1 MNFSHCWVMMQLKI
15 NQRTFFMASK
25 IFDLSYQ
32 ELQLLVTQFRS
43 QEDVIT
49 DIHERFLIYEAYKRH
64 SEKTDSYTMKWA
76 EQTLMLSFPKIYSMV
91 EKLVKLGYLKRSKSL
106 DDKRIVFLEATN
118 KLIDGVNLYED
129 MKLNELNALGLTK
142 QSAKDRPSLSDFN
155 SKTVEPLRK
164 KFMQRT

>member
-1 MNFSHCWVMMQLKI
+1 
-15 NQRTFFMASK
+15 MANK
-25 IFDLSYQ
+25 MFDLSYQ

-49 DIHERFLIYEAYKRH
+49 DIHERFLLYEAFKRH
-64 SEKTDSYTMKWA
+64 SDETDPFTMKWA
-76 EQTLMLSFPKIYSMV
+76 EQTLMLSFPKIYSIV
-91 EKLVKLGYLKRSKSL
+91 QKLIKQGYLKRRRSS

-118 KLIDGVNLYED
+118 KLIDGINLYED
-129 MKLNELNALGLTK
+129 MKLNELNELGLTK

-155 SKTVEPLRK
+155 SKTAEPLRK

>member
-1 MNFSHCWVMMQLKI
+1 
-15 NQRTFFMASK
+15 MAGK
-25 IFDLSYQ
+25 VFDLSYQ

-49 DIHERFLIYEAYKRH
+49 NIHERFLIYEAYKRQ
-64 SEKTDSYTMKWA
+64 SEQSDPYTMKWA

-91 EKLVKLGYLKRSKSL
+91 QKLIKHGYLKRRQST

-129 MKLNELNALGLTK
+129 MKLNELNSLGLTK

-155 SKTVEPLRK
+155 SKTAEPLRK

>member
-1 MNFSHCWVMMQLKI
+1 
-15 NQRTFFMASK
+15 MAGK
-25 IFDLSYQ
+25 VFDLSYQ
-32 ELQLLVTQFRS
+32 ELQLLVTQFRA
-43 QEDVIT
+43 QEKVIT

-64 SEKTDSYTMKWA
+64 DEKSDPYTMKWA

-91 EKLVKLGYLKRSKSL
+91 QKLIKHGYLKRRQST

-129 MKLNELNALGLTK
+129 MKLNELNSLGLTK

-155 SKTVEPLRK
+155 SKTAASLRK

>member
-1 MNFSHCWVMMQLKI
+1 
-15 NQRTFFMASK
+15 MANK

-43 QEDVIT
+43 QKDVIT
-49 DIHERFLIYEAYKRH
+49 NIHERFLIYEAYKRYY
-64 SEKTDSYTMKWA
+64 EKSDPYTMKWA

-91 EKLVKLGYLKRSKSL
+91 QKLVKHGYLKRRRST

-118 KLIDGVNLYED
+118 RLMDGVNLYED

-142 QSAKDRPSLSDFN
+142 QSIKDRPSLSDFN
-155 SKTVEPLRK
+155 SKTAEPLRK

>member
-1 MNFSHCWVMMQLKI
+1 
-15 NQRTFFMASK
+15 MASK

-49 DIHERFLIYEAYKRH
+49 DIHERFLIYEAYKRQ
-64 SEKTDSYTMKWA
+64 SDGADPYTMKWA

-91 EKLVKLGYLKRSKSL
+91 QKLIKHGYLKRRQST

-129 MKLNELNALGLTK
+129 MKLNELNSLGLTK

-155 SKTVEPLRK
+155 SKTAEPLRK

>member
-1 MNFSHCWVMMQLKI
+1 
-15 NQRTFFMASK
+15 MAGRV
-25 IFDLSYQ
+25 FDLSYQ

-49 DIHERFLIYEAYKRH
+49 NIHERFLIYEAYKRYYEQ
-64 SEKTDSYTMKWA
+64 SDPYTMKWA

-91 EKLVKLGYLKRSKSL
+91 QKLIKHGYLKRRQST

-129 MKLNELNALGLTK
+129 MKLNELNSLGLTK

-155 SKTVEPLRK
+155 SKTAEPLRK

>member
-1 MNFSHCWVMMQLKI
+1 
-15 NQRTFFMASK
+15 MASK
-25 IFDLSYQ
+25 VFDLSYQ

-49 DIHERFLIYEAYKRH
+49 NVHERFLIYEAYKRH
-64 SEKTDSYTMKWA
+64 YEQSDPYTMKWA

-91 EKLVKLGYLKRSKSL
+91 QKLIKHGYLKKRQSP

-129 MKLNELNALGLTK
+129 MKLNELNALGLTN
-142 QSAKDRPSLSDFN
+142 QSAKDKPSLSEFN
-155 SKTVEPLRK
+155 SKTAESLRK
-164 KFMQRT
+164 KYMQSD

>member
-1 MNFSHCWVMMQLKI
+1 
-15 NQRTFFMASK
+15 MAGK
-25 IFDLSYQ
+25 VFDLSYQ

-49 DIHERFLIYEAYKRH
+49 NIHERFLIYEAYKRH
-64 SEKTDSYTMKWA
+64 AEKSNPYTMKWA
-76 EQTLMLSFPKIYSMV
+76 EQTLMLSFPKIYSMIQ
-91 EKLVKLGYLKRSKSL
+91 KLTKLGYLKRRPST

-118 KLIDGVNLYED
+118 KLLDGVNLYED

-155 SKTVEPLRK
+155 SKTAELLRK

>member
-1 MNFSHCWVMMQLKI
+1 
-15 NQRTFFMASK
+15 MANK

-43 QEDVIT
+43 QKDVIT
-49 DIHERFLIYEAYKRH
+49 NIHERFLIYEAYKRYY
-64 SEKTDSYTMKWA
+64 EKSDPYTMKWA

-91 EKLVKLGYLKRSKSL
+91 QKLVKHGYLKRRRST

-118 KLIDGVNLYED
+118 RLMDGVNLYED
-129 MKLNELNALGLTK
+129 MKLNELNSLGLTK
-142 QSAKDRPSLSDFN
+142 HSAKDKPSLSDFN
-155 SKTVEPLRK
+155 SKTAEPLRK